1 MSSEGIP
8 MCTLQNFPYLPVHCI
23 EWARSSFSRFE
34 TQPKLY
40 NTFMENKEKFMEQV
54 NTAQGDE
61 QYQMVKVMEKFVAI
75 DRSDLYGEC
84 IRFAFSEFVEQHVT
98 RIKNLIHLFPED
110 EVVKDKETG
119 EVLGN
124 FWTGHK
130 KFPQVP
136 QFDGDSLGGDAVI
149 DYLYAQ
155 SQLWAFAFN
164 VAADAVP
171 KNKAEFVAKAKAMKL
186 ALPEWEAPVG
196 LKIKAILDRLQA

>member
-61 QYQMVKVMEKFVAI
+61 QYQMVKVMEK
-75 DRSDLYGEC
+75 L
-84 IRFAFSEFVEQHVT
+84 VT

-196 LKIKAILDRLQA
+196 LKVKAILDRLQA